1 MPKRYPGGFHDDVAH
16 NARNRETGGTIERIA
31 KDFGVHTMTLQKSLQ
46 GTAVDDGAKLGKT
59 RAEGAGLRE
68 ARKGIRLLEREN
80 EVLRRAAAYLSQAD
94 LPGKR
99 AFSLVKELAADT
111 IPATVA
117 LGAPPAVS
125 AARGETVSQA
135 LPPVL
140 LPVVGRPDHR

>member
-1 MPKRYPGGFHDDVAH
+1 MPKRYPGGFHDDVVH

-80 EVLRRAAAYLSQAD
+80 EVLRRAAAYLSRAD
-94 LPGKR
+94 LPGKGPTR
-99 AFSLVKELAADT
+99 S
-111 IPATVA
+111 
-117 LGAPPAVS
+117 
-125 AARGETVSQA
+125 
-135 LPPVL
+135 
-140 LPVVGRPDHR
+140 